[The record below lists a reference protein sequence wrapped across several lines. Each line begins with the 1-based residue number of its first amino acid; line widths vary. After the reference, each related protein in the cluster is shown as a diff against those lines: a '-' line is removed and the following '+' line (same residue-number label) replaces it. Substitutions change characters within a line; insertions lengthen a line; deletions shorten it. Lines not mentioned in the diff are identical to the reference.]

1 MKNFAYSFWDRYCF
15 ILISYHKCNI
25 FGGYRILEI
34 NILMNILVIVI
45 QLTFISN
52 FKKIDIH
59 HKIIRD
65 HNVWEIGFQL
75 AVDKCD
81 QYHSHSDT
89 T

>member
-1 MKNFAYSFWDRYCF
+1 MFYVTNTTTYALWKTMQ
-15 ILISYHKCNI
+15 
-25 FGGYRILEI
+25 LEI

-52 FKKIDIH
+52 FKKIDKH